1 MTVRKK
7 IFIVMSI
14 SMVLIIVAAL
24 FLTQTF
30 LEKNTDAEEKTR
42 VHNDIQLVI
51 NTLENELSTLDRQA
65 NAYASRD
72 DTYAFIQHPS
82 EDYVKSNVVNA
93 TFTIHNWNLMLFLNK
108 EGRIVLAKAFDLET
122 DKEVPV
128 SPSLFAH
135 LNPESPLLKHESGSR
150 GLSGFLVLPE
160 NVYIVASRPIVGS
173 GNKGPIQGT
182 LIMAKILDN
191 RMLDRLGQMTHLP
204 LRVSRGQGQDLASA
218 VRKTL
223 TSSPE
228 KYPEAI
234 EFLTAKTIAGYIQI
248 KDIYG
253 KPALVISI
261 EGFRNLHAQF
271 HRSLNYFLIA
281 LIVYGLFGL
290 MLSLFFVDR
299 LATSKLRTLAD
310 FVKTIESGDSLHK
323 RAMIR
328 GKDELSGLAHA
339 INDMLESL
347 DRSNRERQ
355 EMIQRL
361 EKYSIMDELTGLYNR
376 RGFLT
381 IGSEYLN
388 LAARNKTKM
397 FLLYMDMDNLKEI
410 NDTYGH
416 HIGDAALVRLAK
428 ILKHTFRQSDIK
440 GRMGGDEFAIFPI
453 DTSIAGV
460 EVAIGRL
467 NKNIETFNASG
478 EDLFKLSLSTGVAGY
493 DPHQPSTIEDLLIRA
508 DKSMYEQKKKN
519 RNV

>member
-1 MTVRKK
+1 MTIRKK
-7 IFIVMSI
+7 IFIVMFI
-14 SMVLIIVAAL
+14 SMALIIVVAL
-24 FLTQTF
+24 FLTQAF
-30 LEKNTDAEEKTR
+30 LEKNTTAEEKAR
-42 VHNDIQLVI
+42 VHNDLQLVV
-51 NTLENELSTLDRQA
+51 NTLENELGELDRPA
-65 NAYASRD
+65 GNYASGD
-72 DTYAFIQHPS
+72 ATYAFIQHPS

-108 EGRIVLAKAFDLET
+108 EGRIVLAKAFDLEA

-135 LNPESPLLKHESGSR
+135 LNPESPLLKHESGSQ
-150 GLSGFLVLPE
+150 GLTGFLDLPE

-173 GNKGPIQGT
+173 GNKNPIQGT
-182 LIMAKILDN
+182 LIMAKILDG
-191 RMLDRLGQMTHLP
+191 RMLDRLGQITHLP
-204 LRVSRGQGQDLASA
+204 LRVSRGQGQDLPSI

-223 TSSPE
+223 TSSPD
-228 KYPEAI
+228 KYAEAI
-234 EFLTAKTIAGYIQI
+234 EIQTSEKIAGYIQI

-253 KPALVISI
+253 KPAFVISMENSRI
-261 EGFRNLHAQF
+261 LHAQF
-271 HRSLNYFLIA
+271 HRSLNYFLLA
-281 LIVYGLFGL
+281 LIIYGLFGL
-290 MLSLFFVDR
+290 IMSLFFVDR
-299 LATSKLRTLAD
+299 LATSKLRALAD
-310 FVKTIESGDSLHK
+310 FVKTIDSGDSLHK

-328 GKDELSGLAHA
+328 GKDELAGLAHT

-361 EKYSIMDELTGLYNR
+361 EKYSTMDELTGLYNR

-381 IGSEYLN
+381 IGGEYLN

-416 HIGDAALVRLAK
+416 HIGDAALVRLTR

-460 EVAIGRL
+460 DIAIGRL
-467 NKNIETFNASG
+467 KKNLEIFNASG
-478 EDLFKLSLSTGVAGY
+478 DEPFKLSLSTGMAGF
-493 DPHQPSTIEDLLIRA
+493 DPQQPSTIEDLLIEA
-508 DKSMYEQKKKN
+508 DRMMYAQKKKN
-519 RNV
+519 RKA